1 MHAKQQSANYE
12 TNIDRTKRKNIFTKI
27 IGNFVVP
34 YLQIK
39 HLEKDQ

>member
-27 IGNFVVP
+27 IGNFSA